1 MNADLVWTIEWLN
14 TLVDR
19 MPHDSSVREFLE
31 ELKQRRA
38 ESAELDA
45 VAREV
50 SI

>member
-31 ELKQRRA
+31 ELKQRRGQ
-38 ESAELDA
+38 SAALDA
-45 VAREV
+45 AVKEAG
-50 SI
+50 I